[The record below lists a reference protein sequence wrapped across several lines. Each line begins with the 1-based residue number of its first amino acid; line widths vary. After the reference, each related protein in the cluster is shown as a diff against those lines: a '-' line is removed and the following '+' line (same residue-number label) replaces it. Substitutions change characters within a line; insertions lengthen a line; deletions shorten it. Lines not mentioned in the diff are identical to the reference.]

1 MKLQSATA
9 KQDLQVRLRRIEGQ
23 ARGVQRMLDE
33 DRECR
38 EIVQQLTAVRA
49 AVQNATA
56 VFMRAYAKECLLES
70 GDLSDL
76 ERSDLVDELMTL
88 LVKTT

>member
-1 MKLQSATA
+1 MKLQSERV

-23 ARGVQRMLDE
+23 TRGVQRMLAE

-38 EIVQQLTAVRA
+38 EIVQQLTAVRS

-56 VFMRAYAKECLLES
+56 VFMQAYAKECLLDP
-70 GDLSDL
+70 GDLTVA
-76 ERSDLVDELMTL
+76 ERSNLVDELMTM
-88 LVKTT
+88 LVKTS